1 MDEKKLSVPDLF
13 EMKRVNRKIVLL
25 SVPDATTAGLAERAG
40 VDIVCLGDS
49 LGMVTLG
56 YRTTIPVTMDDMVRM
71 GQAVRRGAPN
81 TFLLACMPYQSY
93 QTRELALRNATRFM
107 QEAGADAV
115 KIQGGKRVTPI
126 VKALVDSGIPCL
138 SHIGLVPHEIA
149 MLGGFKVQG
158 KTADNA
164 RNVFEDA
171 LALQEAGAIGIEIEA
186 VPPAVAEAITSR
198 TKMITY
204 GIGAGLGCDGQ
215 ILIAWDMLGF
225 FDTFKPKFVKRYATM
240 AQTAVDAISL
250 YAEEV
255 RQCQFP
261 AEEHTYA
268 ITPDELAKFKEL
280 INEERGKQCSR

>member
-1 MDEKKLSVPDLF
+1 MDKKKLSIPDLF
-13 EMKRVNRKIVLL
+13 TMKKQNKKIVLL

-56 YRTTIPVTMDDMVRM
+56 YQTTIPVTMDDMVRM

-93 QTRELALRNATRFM
+93 QTPEIALRNATKFM

-115 KIQGGKRVTPI
+115 KIQGGKRVTNI
-126 VKALVDSGIPCL
+126 VQTLVNAGIPCL

-149 MLGGFKVQG
+149 LLGGFKVQA

-164 RNVFEDA
+164 RRIFEDA
-171 LALQEAGAIGIEIEA
+171 LALQEAGAVGIEIEA
-186 VPPAVAEAITSR
+186 IPPTIAEAITSNIQI
-198 TKMITY
+198 ITY

-240 AQTAVDAISL
+240 AQTAIDAISK

-261 AEEHTYA
+261 AEEHTYT
-268 ITPDELAKFKEL
+268 IDPNELAKFMTQ
-280 INEERGKQCSR
+280 INK